1 MPIPMR
7 PGRGAGAAR
16 TVRGEVA
23 ALDVEAVTVRFGAL
37 TALSEVSLRAEPG
50 TVHAVIGPNGA
61 GKSTLFNVISG
72 VYSASAGSVRL
83 GGTTLTGLRPHRIT
97 ALGVGRAFQNMAA
110 SPNESVEENIML
122 GRHLLTQSGFVSTGL
137 KLPWAVREER
147 LHRARVVEIAD
158 FVGLGHVL
166 HLPLGTLSYGD
177 RKRVEVARAL
187 ATEPRVLLL
196 DEPVAGMN
204 AEETRR
210 MSEIVLAVRE
220 SLGITVL
227 LVEHD
232 MSMIMSVADR
242 ISVLDFGRLIA
253 DGTPAQIQND
263 PAVIAAYLG
272 TTTGTDTGATS
283 AHTTASSGHI
293 SAGPAHTTAPSQQ

>member
-1 MPIPMR
+1 MSS
-7 PGRGAGAAR
+7 RGDAGPAR
-16 TVRGEVA
+16 TAHGDVAVLEV
-23 ALDVEAVTVRFGAL
+23 DSVTVRFGAL
-37 TALSEVSLRAEPG
+37 TALSGVSLRAEPG

-72 VYSASAGSVRL
+72 VYRASAGSVRL
-83 GGTTLTGLRPHRIT
+83 GGTTLTGRRPHRIT

-110 SPNESVEENIML
+110 SPSESVEENIML
-122 GRHLLTQSGFVSTGL
+122 GRHLLTRAGFVGAGL
-137 KLPWAVREER
+137 KLPWAVREQR
-147 LHRARVVEIAD
+147 LHRARVVEIAE
-158 FVGLGHVL
+158 FVGLGHL
-166 HLPLGTLSYGD
+166 LDRPLGILSYGD

-204 AEETRR
+204 AAETLR
-210 MSEIVLAVRE
+210 MSEIVLSVRA

-272 TTTGTDTGATS
+272 TGTSTSTETSAGTGTDTGTGA
-283 AHTTASSGHI
+283 A
-293 SAGPAHTTAPSQQ
+293 PAPAPAPSP